1 MTHGARLALAVCV
14 VAVVTGVVAGLLFV
28 RGSFKSGR
36 APASV
41 AVAVPQVAPP
51 VPGRKIKARLFYVTD
66 DGMRL
71 ASVERDV
78 PFGEGTVGQARQIIE
93 AQIAPAA
100 EPYISAVPA
109 GTTLRGV
116 FATEGGN
123 VFVDLSKELASLHP
137 GGSTNETLTI
147 YTLVNALTTNLP
159 AVTAVQ
165 ILVEGKEVET
175 LSGHID
181 LRRPLEKNLSW
192 VQ

>member
-1 MTHGARLALAVCV
+1 MSRGARLAFAVCI
-14 VAVVTGVVAGLLFV
+14 VAVATGVVAGLLVV
-28 RGSFKSGR
+28 RGSFR
-36 APASV
+36 PARQPANV
-41 AVAVPQVAPP
+41 AVALPPIAPP

-71 ASVERDV
+71 VSVERDV

-93 AQIAPAA
+93 AQIAPTA

-116 FATEGGN
+116 FATEGGE

-137 GGSTNETLTI
+137 GGSTNETLTV

-165 ILVEGKEVET
+165 ILVEGKEVDT
-175 LSGHID
+175 LAGHID